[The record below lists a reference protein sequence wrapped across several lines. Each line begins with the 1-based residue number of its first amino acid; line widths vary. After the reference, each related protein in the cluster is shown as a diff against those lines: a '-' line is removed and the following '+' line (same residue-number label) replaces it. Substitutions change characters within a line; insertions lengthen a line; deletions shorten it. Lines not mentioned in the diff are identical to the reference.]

1 MLIEGSRES
10 GQDDFN
16 QLLGHVATP
25 KGSEGKRFGNPEW
38 TSLEKILPCNCTLRK
53 KSDIVKRKFSPKQG
67 GFFRTWNSG
76 GDLVLGAMLKLCG
89 SGSMR
94 ESKEL
99 AGLVAIVPGRENSA
113 TTRHITTQRN

>member
-1 MLIEGSRES
+1 
-10 GQDDFN
+10 
-16 QLLGHVATP
+16 VATP

-38 TSLEKILPCNCTLRK
+38 TSLEKILPRNCTLRK

-76 GDLVLGAMLKLCG
+76 GDLVLGAMFKLCG

-94 ESKEL
+94 
-99 AGLVAIVPGRENSA
+99 GNPMP
-113 TTRHITTQRN
+113 